1 MKSNVRS
8 KSNVKSKFFKLN
20 LNKTFEEDENED
32 EKKERNVR
40 KMYRLKTDTKFTEN
54 ISDYDIDTPKLFATN
69 YTFDTTSLATK
80 RLSGK
85 IKQDVG
91 DSDDD
96 GYSQVFVH
104 ESVGRKFNCLGWVLT
119 NVTSIRGNI
128 QQANVIDCTG
138 DVNNKV
144 EYLSEVLQN
153 KLKNEFY
160 CDVQKFEEND
170 LKIYQKKV
178 DKDPLHSKFIIVMAV
193 GGGAIEEN
201 NLAWAN
207 EDYDY
212 HFVKYFNGQWSQ
224 KIGTGNLLVS
234 KSGEFPKNTWFLH
247 QCYDQLEHHEYQVSL
262 YRLKEIVVRLKTKE
276 NLFEKFSCQLNLKSI
291 SYKINN
297 IMRKL
302 KLYAFD
308 LNEGKAS
315 CKYIDD
321 EQNIYELI
329 CTKDYSFFP
338 NVFPNKEISI
348 NTIIPSSSSESVC
361 VRINGK
367 CKQEQNM
374 IDISGSGTIKDVMVM
389 SSGGKFNILNV
400 DIIDIKAGRENLMPV
415 VKIESYHSKKI
426 FLLVDPIGKKRR
438 PKLLKELGEV
448 PYKYRSQL
456 IENFKKSMNKK
467 FEL

>member
-119 NVTSIRGNI
+119 NV
-128 QQANVIDCTG
+128 
-138 DVNNKV
+138 
-144 EYLSEVLQN
+144 
-153 KLKNEFY
+153 
-160 CDVQKFEEND
+160 
-170 LKIYQKKV
+170 
-178 DKDPLHSKFIIVMAV
+178 KFIIVMAV